1 MDILKRI
8 DELRKERGWSLYKLG
23 EEANLSP
30 ALLPNMYARKTLPSL
45 PTLTNL
51 CEAFDI
57 SLSEFFDDGKTSAND
72 KTFENYNKLTKEE
85 QRAIDFIIERLLNN
99 KNKT

>member
-8 DELRKERGWSLYKLG
+8 EELRQERSWSLYKLG

-45 PTLTNL
+45 PTLINL
-51 CEAFDI
+51 CEAFNI
-57 SLSEFFDDGKTSAND
+57 SLSEFFDDGKTSSSE
-72 KTFENYNKLTKEE
+72 KTFENYKRLTKEE
-85 QRAIDFIIERLLNN
+85 QLAIDVIVENLSKKTN
-99 KNKT
+99 K

>member
-8 DELRKERGWSLYKLG
+8 EELREERGWSLYKLG

-45 PTLTNL
+45 PTLINL
-51 CEAFDI
+51 CEAFNI
-57 SLSEFFDDGKTSAND
+57 SLSEFFGDETTTGGNY
-72 KTFENYNKLTKEE
+72 TFELYKTLTKDE
-85 QRAIDFIIERLLNN
+85 QRAIDVIVENLARN
-99 KNKT
+99 KRK

>member
-8 DELRKERGWSLYKLG
+8 EELREERGWSLYKLG

-45 PTLTNL
+45 PTLINL
-51 CEAFDI
+51 CEAFNI
-57 SLSEFFDDGKTSAND
+57 SLSEFFND
-72 KTFENYNKLTKEE
+72 EPSVLNKTFEKYKRLTKEE
-85 QRAIDFIIERLLNN
+85 QCAIDIIVENLSKKTN
-99 KNKT
+99 K